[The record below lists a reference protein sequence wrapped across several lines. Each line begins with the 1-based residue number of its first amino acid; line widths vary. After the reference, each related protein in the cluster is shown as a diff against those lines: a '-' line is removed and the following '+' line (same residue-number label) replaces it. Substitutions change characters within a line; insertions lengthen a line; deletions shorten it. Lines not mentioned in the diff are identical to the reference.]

1 MGRTKKLYK
10 EMTSPYLL
18 IQSGTDKLVDPFAC
32 LDLEKVSPSQDKT
45 TVIIHGMWHAVWFDD
60 HVYDVI
66 RIVEEWLEER
76 I

>member
-1 MGRTKKLYK
+1 M
-10 EMTSPYLL
+10 
-18 IQSGTDKLVDPFAC
+18 
-32 LDLEKVSPSQDKT
+32 
-45 TVIIHGMWHAVWFDD
+45 IIHGMWHAVWFDD